1 MACGYCG
8 SRLISKGSQGLECCG
23 CGRPLAQTRLVP
35 LQGLSLGQQFLAMV
49 VCLGA
54 LPLVGAIAATGEL
67 RAGGTTPSQERSLEQ
82 PQQQGGS
89 TASAE

>member
-23 CGRPLAQTRLVP
+23 CGRPLAHSRLEP
-35 LQGLSLGQQFLAMV
+35 RRGLSLGQQFLALV

-54 LPLVGAIAATGEL
+54 LPLVGAIAATDQL
-67 RAGGTTPSQERSLEQ
+67 RAGVGASSETPAQEH
-82 PQQQGGS
+82 GA

>member
-1 MACGYCG
+1 MACGFCG

-23 CGRPLAQTRLVP
+23 CGRPLAHSRLEP
-35 LQGLSLGQQFLAMV
+35 RQRLSLGQQFLALV

-54 LPLVGAIAATGEL
+54 LPLVGAIAATDQL
-67 RAGGTTPSQERSLEQ
+67 RAGAGATSEKSTQAH
-82 PQQQGGS
+82 GA

>member
-23 CGRPLAQTRLVP
+23 CGRPLAQTCLEP
-35 LQGLSLGQQFLAMV
+35 LQGLSLGQQFLALV

-67 RAGGTTPSQERSLEQ
+67 RAGGSTPSQERSLDQ
-82 PQQQGGS
+82 PQQHRGS
-89 TASAE
+89 NASAE